1 MYERRDNMMFGKFQ
15 MRVSARD
22 ERKYYLE
29 RSGKKD

>member
-1 MYERRDNMMFGKFQ
+1 MMFGKFQ

-22 ERKYYLE
+22 ERKSYLE